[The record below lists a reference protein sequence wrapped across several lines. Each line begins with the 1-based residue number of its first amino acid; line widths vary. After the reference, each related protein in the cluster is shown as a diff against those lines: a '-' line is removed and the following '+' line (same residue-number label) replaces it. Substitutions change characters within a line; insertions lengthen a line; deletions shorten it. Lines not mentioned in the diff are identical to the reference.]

1 MAALADL
8 VNFQLQN
15 AKALSELLSSE
26 KTAITSRQSN
36 DIERI
41 AKEKVVLVEQLR
53 STDQRIATHTNISEY
68 PELAQLV
75 ATIKSI
81 VHDCQQAN

>member
-26 KTAITSRQSN
+26 NRYY
-36 DIERI
+36 E
-41 AKEKVVLVEQLR
+41 
-53 STDQRIATHTNISEY
+53 
-68 PELAQLV
+68 P
-75 ATIKSI
+75 TIKRY
-81 VHDCQQAN
+81 

>member
-26 KTAITSRQSN
+26 KTAITSQHSLL
-36 DIERI
+36 IEVI
-41 AKEKVVLVEQLR
+41 VLK
-53 STDQRIATHTNISEY
+53 HTR
-68 PELAQLV
+68 L
-75 ATIKSI
+75 
-81 VHDCQQAN
+81 

>member
-26 KTAITSRQSN
+26 KTAITSRQST

-41 AKEKVVLVEQLR
+41 AKENVVLVEQLR
-53 STDQRIATHTNISEY
+53 ATEQRIAAHSNISELTEN
-68 PELAQLV
+68 PQLA
-75 ATIKSI
+75 K
-81 VHDCQQAN
+81 

>member
-15 AKALSELLSSE
+15 AQALSDLLDSE
-26 KTAITSRQSN
+26 KSAITSRKST

-41 AKEKVVLVEQLR
+41 AKEKVVLV
-53 STDQRIATHTNISEY
+53 DN
-68 PELAQLV
+68 
-75 ATIKSI
+75 
-81 VHDCQQAN
+81 